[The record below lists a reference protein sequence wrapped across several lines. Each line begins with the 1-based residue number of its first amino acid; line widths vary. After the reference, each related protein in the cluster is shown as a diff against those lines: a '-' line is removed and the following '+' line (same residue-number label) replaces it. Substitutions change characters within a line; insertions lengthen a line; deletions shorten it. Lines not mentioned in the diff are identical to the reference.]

1 MLKESIDMINCIII
15 DDDKDIVT
23 LFCDM
28 LSVIGVD
35 ILATGND
42 GNEAADMY
50 KKHHPDLVFT
60 DLNMPKYDGFYAITK
75 IKEMNPDAKIIV
87 ITGDV
92 AATKNDFLSSF
103 DVKILIKPFK
113 MEEIKQ
119 IIEEAHLTFN
129 VEQKLIRIQYKFKND
144 NNLYSCVTTYEQ
156 YMNFRIIPIIQECK
170 IVKNEQKTLVNQN
183 EMEKAIKLALENET
197 SHILK
202 LSEIV

>member
-1 MLKESIDMINCIII
+1 MINCIII

-28 LSVIGVD
+28 LSMIGVD

-42 GNEAADMY
+42 GNEAVGMY

-87 ITGDV
+87 ITGDST
-92 AATKNDFLSSF
+92 ATKNDFLSSF
-103 DVKILIKPFK
+103 DVKIVIKPFK
-113 MEEIKQ
+113 IEEIKQ

-129 VEQKLIRIQYKFKND
+129 VEPKSIRIQYKFKDD

-156 YMNFRIIPIIQECK
+156 YMNFRLIPIVQECK

-183 EMEKAIKLALENET
+183 EIQKAIKLALENDT
-197 SHILK
+197 SHIRK
-202 LSEIV
+202 LYEIV

>member
-1 MLKESIDMINCIII
+1 MINCIII

-28 LSVIGVD
+28 LSMIGVD

-42 GNEAADMY
+42 GNEAVGMY

-87 ITGDV
+87 ITGDST
-92 AATKNDFLSSF
+92 ATKNDFLSSF

-119 IIEEAHLTFN
+119 IIEEANLTFN
-129 VEQKLIRIQYKFKND
+129 VEQKLIRIQYKFKDD

-156 YMNFRIIPIIQECK
+156 YMNFRVIPIIQECK

-197 SHILK
+197 SNIRK

>member
-1 MLKESIDMINCIII
+1 MLKESVDMINCIII

-87 ITGDV
+87 ITGD
-92 AATKNDFLSSF
+92 ATAIKNDLLSSF

-129 VEQKLIRIQYKFKND
+129 VEQKSIRIQYKFKND

-183 EMEKAIKLALENET
+183 EVEKAIKLALQNET
-197 SHILK
+197 SHIRK

>member
-1 MLKESIDMINCIII
+1 MINCIII

-23 LFCDM
+23 LFSEM

-129 VEQKLIRIQYKFKND
+129 VEQKLIRIQYKFKDD

>member
-1 MLKESIDMINCIII
+1 MINCIII

-42 GNEAADMY
+42 GNEAAEMY

-75 IKEMNPDAKIIV
+75 IKEINPDSKIIV
-87 ITGDV
+87 ITGDA

-113 MEEIKQ
+113 MKEIKQ

-129 VEQKLIRIQYKFKND
+129 VEPKSIRIQYKFKD
-144 NNLYSCVTTYEQ
+144 DDNLYSCVTTYEQ
-156 YMNFRIIPIIQECK
+156 YMNFRTIPIIQECK
-170 IVKNEQKTLVNQN
+170 IVKNGQKTLVNQN
-183 EMEKAIKLALENET
+183 EMEKAIKLALENKT
-197 SHILK
+197 SQIRK

>member
-1 MLKESIDMINCIII
+1 MINCIII

-23 LFCDM
+23 LFSEM
-28 LSVIGVD
+28 LSMIGVD

>member
-1 MLKESIDMINCIII
+1 MINCIVI
-15 DDDKDIVT
+15 DDDKAIVR
-23 LFCDM
+23 LVCDV
-28 LSVIGVD
+28 LSTIGVD

-42 GNEAADMY
+42 GNEAVDIY

-87 ITGDV
+87 ITAD
-92 AATKNDFLSSF
+92 ATATKNDLLSSF

-119 IIEEAHLTFN
+119 IIEEANLTFN
-129 VEQKLIRIQYKFKND
+129 VEQKLIRIQYKFKD
-144 NNLYSCVTTYEQ
+144 DKNLYSCVTTYEQ
-156 YMNFRIIPIIQECK
+156 YMNFRAIPIIQECK
-170 IVKNEQKTLVNQN
+170 IVKSEQKTLINQN
-183 EMEKAIKLALENET
+183 KMEKAIKLALENET
-197 SHILK
+197 SHIRK

>member
-23 LFCDM
+23 LFSEM
-28 LSVIGVD
+28 LSMIGVD

-183 EMEKAIKLALENET
+183 EMENAIKLALENET

>member
-1 MLKESIDMINCIII
+1 MINCIII

-28 LSVIGVD
+28 LSMIGVD

-42 GNEAADMY
+42 GNEAVGMY

-87 ITGDV
+87 ITGDST
-92 AATKNDFLSSF
+92 ATKNDFLSSF
-103 DVKILIKPFK
+103 DVKIVIKPFK
-113 MEEIKQ
+113 IEEIKQ

-129 VEQKLIRIQYKFKND
+129 VEPKSIRIQYKFKDD

-156 YMNFRIIPIIQECK
+156 YMNFRLIPIVQECK

-183 EMEKAIKLALENET
+183 EIQKAIKLALENDT
-197 SHILK
+197 SHIRK

>member
-28 LSVIGVD
+28 LSMIGVD

-119 IIEEAHLTFN
+119 IIGEAHLTFN

-183 EMEKAIKLALENET
+183 EVEKAIKLALQNET
-197 SHILK
+197 SHIRK